1 MLKTFFED
9 DSGAT
14 AMEYGLIAALI
25 SVSILAGYKAVG
37 GGLNSH
43 WNDTANTISGA
54 GSGFLDK

>member
-1 MLKTFFED
+1 
-9 DSGAT
+9 
-14 AMEYGLIAALI
+14 MEYGLIAALI

-43 WNDTANTISGA
+43 WNDTADTISGA